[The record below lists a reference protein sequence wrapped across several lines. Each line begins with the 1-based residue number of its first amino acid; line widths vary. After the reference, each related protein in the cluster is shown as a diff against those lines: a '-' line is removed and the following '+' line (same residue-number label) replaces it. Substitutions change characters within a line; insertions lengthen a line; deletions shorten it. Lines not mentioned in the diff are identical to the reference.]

1 MKVMA
6 SKGLQCPKEGKPREY
21 ITDSVAVDVPNTPY
35 YQRLLKDGSLVSFD
49 VQAASKNSK
58 GGK

>member
-6 SKGLQCPKEGKPREY
+6 AKGLQCPKESKPREY
-21 ITDSVAVDVPNTPY
+21 ITDSVAVDVPSTTY
-35 YQRLLKDGSLVSFD
+35 YLRLLKDGSLVLADAQS
-49 VQAASKNSK
+49 ASKNIK

>member
-6 SKGLQCPKEGKPREY
+6 AQGLKCPKESKPREY
-21 ITDSVAVDVPNTPY
+21 ITDSVAVDVPSTPY
-35 YQRLLKDGSLVSFD
+35 YLRLLKDGSLVSAET
-49 VQAASKNSK
+49 QTTLKPTK